1 MTLGRYIPGQSWLH
15 QLDPRTK
22 ILCGLI
28 LTLLMLK
35 IQSPMLLSGIVILLF
50 LFPLITMLPLYIT
63 FKLQKPLLPLLV
75 IIFLLNTGFTSGESI
90 QALPSYLSWVS
101 KEGLTRG
108 SILAL
113 RLNAMVLLFAWM
125 TITTSPSEL
134 SDSLENVLGPLNKLR
149 IPTRDIVLALTIALR
164 FVPIVLLEAERL
176 NKAQLSRGAQFSG
189 LRRLTR
195 FVPIL
200 MPLFVATFARAER
213 LTDTLE
219 SRGYQ
224 HHPFRTQ
231 YHTLTF
237 KRSDLIAFMTV
248 AIFITYLLL
257 NL

>member
-1 MTLGRYIPGQSWLH
+1 MTLGRYIPGQSWMH

-22 ILCGLI
+22 IACGLT
-28 LTLLMLK
+28 LTVLVFQ
-35 IQSPMLLSGIVILLF
+35 IDAPILLSGIVILLLF
-50 LFPLITMLPLYIT
+50 LPLITMLPLYIT
-63 FKLQKPLLPLLV
+63 GKIQKPLLPLIA
-75 IIFLLNTGFTSGESI
+75 IIFFLNAGLTPGESI
-90 QALPSYLSWVS
+90 QALPNFLNWVT
-101 KEGLTRG
+101 EDGLVRG

-134 SDSLENVLGPLNKLR
+134 SDSLERVLRPLNKLR
-149 IPTRDIVLALTIALR
+149 LPTQDIVLALTVALR
-164 FVPIVLLEAERL
+164 FVPIVFLEAERL

-189 LRRLTR
+189 VQRLTR

-200 MPLFVATFARAER
+200 MPLFVATFTRAER
-213 LTDTLE
+213 LTHTLE

-224 HHPFRTQ
+224 HYPFRTQ

-237 KRSDLIAFMTV
+237 KRADLIAFMTV
-248 AIFITYLLL
+248 AGFVTYLLL